1 MLSPTDTPLSKC
13 TLNSDG
19 VIVGLKDKHNQES
32 EKLKKIGCEPQ
43 RSLSRSLDL
52 RESESDKVYSP

>member
-32 EKLKKIGCEPQ
+32 EKLKKIGCEPH